1 MSLEAI
7 EQLTKDYAA
16 ARARLEDH
24 VGDLQ
29 KAIEAIKARR
39 AKRLKALIGE
49 TVEAEAILR
58 AMIED
63 CPECFKRPKAH
74 VFNGIKVGYK
84 KGKGSLTWKNLN
96 SVISRIRTHLP
107 RMAETLI
114 RTKYEP
120 DKQAL
125 GKLTGDE
132 LKKIGVKVGDDSD
145 VVLIKPVEGAMEKTV
160 NALIKEAAG
169 KKGAA

>member
-1 MSLEAI
+1 LDAI
-7 EQLTKDYAA
+7 KELTKDYAVT
-16 ARARLEDH
+16 RARLEDC
-24 VGDLQ
+24 VAGLRRD
-29 KAIEAIKARR
+29 IEAVKARK
-39 AKRLKALIGE
+39 AKRLNALISD
-49 TVEAEAILR
+49 TVEAELFLR

-63 CPECFKRPKAH
+63 CPECFKRPKTQ

-84 KGKGSLTWKNLN
+84 KSKGTLSWKNLN
-96 SVISRIRTHLP
+96 AVLTRIRKHFP
-107 RMAETLI
+107 KMEHTLI
-114 RTKYEP
+114 RIKYEP

-145 VVLIKPVEGAMEKTV
+145 VVLIKPIKGDMEKAV

-169 KKGAA
+169 KKGAVGT